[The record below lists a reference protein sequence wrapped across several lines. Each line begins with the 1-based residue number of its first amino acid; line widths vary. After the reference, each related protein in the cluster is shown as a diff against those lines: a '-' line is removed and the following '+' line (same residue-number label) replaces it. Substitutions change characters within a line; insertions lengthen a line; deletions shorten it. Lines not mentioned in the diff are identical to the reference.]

1 MEKKLT
7 LTASLAAALSGLSGC
22 GSNAPTDLVASNN
35 TRVCVDQWGQ
45 RIGDDFCDDNNRRAY
60 GSSFVYLGRGSP
72 IPYYYDNVR
81 DPKYARYVSR
91 TPPVGFVD
99 RAPAATNM
107 ARSSAISRGGLGSS
121 ARSFGRGG

>member
-7 LTASLAAALSGLSGC
+7 LTVTLAAALAGLSGC
-22 GSNAPTDLVASNN
+22 SNSDDLDYRAASN
-35 TRVCVDQWGQ
+35 TRVCADDWGQ
-45 RIGDDFCDDNNRRAY
+45 RIADEYCERRGGG
-60 GSSFVYLGRGSP
+60 GSFFYLRSGAP
-72 IPYYYDNVR
+72 IPYYYDNIR
-81 DPKYARYVSR
+81 DKRYASYVSR
-91 TPPVGFVD
+91 TPPTGFVD

>member
-7 LTASLAAALSGLSGC
+7 LTVSLAAALAGLSGC
-22 GSNAPTDLVASNN
+22 SDNDTLERRATGT
-35 TRVCVDQWGQ
+35 TRVCADEWGQ
-45 RIGDDFCDDNNRRAY
+45 RIADEYCERRGGG
-60 GSSFVYLGRGSP
+60 GSFFYLGRGAP
-72 IPYYYDNVR
+72 IPYYYDNIR
-81 DPKYARYVSR
+81 DARYARYVSR
-91 TPPVGFVD
+91 NPVGGSFV